1 MDSGPCSTLFASG
14 REDAFS
20 DTSRANFESRWPL
33 LFLTGH
39 SQLAPRE
46 GEIPWSG
53 LRTKSSK
60 LPLGYFTVRYYSAC
74 CSRCRWSRCSLH
86 PSARTMKGKAWRKR
100 GIVPGDSEG
109 IGAKS
114 EAGGTAPAS
123 LPYFA
128 LLTLLVGVCRV
139 WSGSTRARQPPRLLS
154 LAKLG
159 VYLSGSYLPNP
170 QPSGSI
176 FRLPLGARRYLS
188 K

>member
-20 DTSRANFESRWPL
+20 DTSRANFESRGPL

-46 GEIPWSG
+46 GGIPWSG
-53 LRTKSSK
+53 HRTNSSK
-60 LPLGYFTVRYYSAC
+60 LPPGYFTVRYYSAC
-74 CSRCRWSRCSLH
+74 CSRCRRSRCSLH
-86 PSARTMKGKAWRKR
+86 PTARTTKSKARRKR

-154 LAKLG
+154 LAKSG
-159 VYLSGSYLPNP
+159 AYLSGSSLSNS
-170 QPSGSI
+170 QQSCSI
-176 FRLPLGARRYLS
+176 FRLPLDAQRYLS